1 MAEALP
7 RALHILGVAL
17 WLGPQFFMFIVV
29 MPALRATGDAARA
42 RAMAVLTVRFNY
54 LAWSA
59 LALLVITGLY
69 AMGDR
74 ASDFDLFEVR
84 YGYILVVK
92 VCFAAA
98 AIALTAVHSFV
109 IGPRL
114 LALQEKAAT
123 VAGVRQERIAALRRR
138 SMLISIATLL
148 VGLAIVYMGALLR
161 QTEFSFR

>member
-1 MAEALP
+1 MADALP
-7 RALHILGVAL
+7 GALHILGAVL
-17 WLGPQFFMFIVV
+17 WLGPQFFMFIAV
-29 MPALRATGDAARA
+29 MPALRAAGDTARM

-54 LAWSA
+54 LAWGA
-59 LALLVITGLY
+59 LALLVLTGLY
-69 AMGDR
+69 SVGDR
-74 ASDFDLFEVR
+74 AADFDLFDVR
-84 YGYILVVK
+84 YGFILVVK
-92 VCFAAA
+92 LCFAAA
-98 AIALTAVHSFV
+98 AIALTATDSFV

-138 SMLISIATLL
+138 SMLISVATLL